1 MRTPK
6 RHHKRTIDDVDGCRN
21 GRRPSPEARARHAD
35 AIAQASLRRMFP
47 RF

>member
-6 RHHKRTIDDVDGCRN
+6 RRQDRTTGIEGCRE
-21 GRRPSPEARARHAD
+21 GRRPSPEARARYAD
-35 AIAQASLRRMFP
+35 AIAQASLRRMYA